1 MFSAN
6 QLKLMSVSIAVFA
19 ASGFLFYKGLVPE
32 FSKLSSVKNQT
43 VENLQELKESSPSTA
58 VIDPKFEK
66 VKVLRVIDGDTID
79 TNIGRIRYIGVD
91 TPETVDPRRG
101 VQCFGKDASDENK
114 RLVEGKQVYLEKDV
128 SETDK
133 FRRLLRYV
141 YLELDDGQLL
151 FVNDYLVRQGFAQ
164 TVTYPPDVKYI
175 DQFTQAQ
182 RQARENQR
190 GLWMVCN

>member
-1 MFSAN
+1 MFSSN
-6 QLKLMSVSIAVFA
+6 QLKLIFVSIVVFA
-19 ASGFLFYKGLVPE
+19 ASGFLFYKGLVHE
-32 FSKLSSVKNQT
+32 FSKLSSLKNQT
-43 VENLQELKESSPSTA
+43 AENLQELKESSPSAA

-175 DQFTQAQ
+175 EQFTQAQ
-182 RQARENQR
+182 RENQR
-190 GLWMVCN
+190 GLWMECN